1 MIILQLLKQY
11 YLSERRSL
19 TWSRN
24 LASQILVGFLALYFG
39 GIMLF
44 LGLMADKIMHK
55 LAPDTYELY
64 TANLY
69 LLSYFGISLVMRYAM
84 QTSPLLRLQP
94 YLHLKVSR
102 NSLIHLSLLM
112 LLGSFYNLAPF
123 LLMVLPFVLKLW
135 FQGHTGF
142 PLFAWFWVYVCVDM
156 LTIMA
161 VVNLKELFANS
172 PQKFLL
178 LMAGLVGF
186 LVALNYY
193 DVFSITAVSA
203 KLFDPTVDYSLL
215 AILFWTVLAVG
226 AYLFTHH
233 KLKPKLYLDELP
245 AAKQTSNSQADTRL
259 NFVEQWGEI
268 GRFISLEIKLIWRNK
283 RTRTTFF
290 TALFFSYYGIFFVMN
305 PSIKNDHMYLFAAIF
320 TTGGFI
326 INYGQY
332 LFAWESSYW
341 DRLLTAKFSI
351 LDFLKA
357 KYYLFVIM
365 AVLTLVLSSP
375 MAYFGQKMVVSIL
388 AMFCYNVGINAF
400 VVMFASTFNKKRIQL
415 SQGNATNM
423 QGMGA
428 AQWLLSIPMF
438 LLPTLIAAPFAF
450 LSDYQYASHIA
461 LAVTGLLGF
470 AAHPLWLKLI
480 ANRLKAN
487 HYEMAE
493 GFRQQ

>member
-11 YLSERRSL
+11 YLSERRSPM
-19 TWSRN
+19 WSRN
-24 LASQILVGFLALYFG
+24 LASQIFVGFMALYFG

-44 LGLMADKIMHK
+44 LGLMADKIMLK

-69 LLSYFGISLVMRYAM
+69 LLSYFGISLVMRYLM

-102 NSLIHLSLLM
+102 NSLIHFSLLM

-123 LLMVLPFVLKLW
+123 FLMVAPFILKLW
-135 FQGHTGF
+135 FQGHTGL
-142 PLFAWFWVYVCVDM
+142 PLLAWFWVYICVDM

-161 VVNLKELFANS
+161 VVNLKELFSNS

-178 LMAGLVGF
+178 LVAGLVGT

-193 DVFSITAVSA
+193 ELVSITAVSA
-203 KLFDPTVDYSLL
+203 KIFDLTVDLPLVAMLL
-215 AILFWTVLAVG
+215 WSALAAG
-226 AYLFTHH
+226 IYALTHRR
-233 KLKPKLYLDELP
+233 LKPKLYLDELP
-245 AAKQTSNSQADTRL
+245 ASKQTKNSQADTRL

-283 RTRTTFF
+283 RTRTAFF

-305 PSIKNDHMYLFAAIF
+305 PSIKNDNMFLFAAIF

-341 DRLLTAKFSI
+341 DRLLTAKFSVQ
-351 LDFLKA
+351 DFLKA

-365 AVLTLVLSSP
+365 AIFTLILSSP
-375 MAYFGQKMVVSIL
+375 MAYFGSKMVISIL

-400 VVMFASTFNKKRIQL
+400 VVMYASTYNKKRIQL
-415 SQGNATNM
+415 GQSNATNM

-438 LLPTLIAAPFAF
+438 MLPTLIAAPFAF
-450 LSDYQYASHIA
+450 LSDYQYASHLA

-470 AAHPLWLKLI
+470 VAHPLWLKII
-480 ANRLKAN
+480 AKRLKTA
-487 HYEMAE
+487 HYDMAE

>member
-11 YLSERRSL
+11 YLSERRSPA
-19 TWSRN
+19 WSRN
-24 LASQILVGFLALYFG
+24 LASQILVGFMALYFG

-44 LGLMADKIMHK
+44 LGLMADKIMLK

-84 QTSPLLRLQP
+84 QSSPLLRLQP

-102 NSLIHLSLLM
+102 NSLIHFSLLM

-156 LTIMA
+156 LTILA
-161 VVNLKELFANS
+161 VVNLKELFSNS
-172 PQKFLL
+172 PQKFLIVV
-178 LMAGLVGF
+178 ASFVGF
-186 LVALNYY
+186 LTALNYY
-193 DVFSITAVSA
+193 DVFSITTVSA
-203 KLFDPTVDYSLL
+203 KLFDPTVDYPFL
-215 AILFWTVLAVG
+215 AMLFWAALAVG
-226 AYLFTHH
+226 AYWLTHH

-245 AAKQTSNSQADTRL
+245 AVKETNNSQADTRL

-283 RTRTTFF
+283 RPRTAFF
-290 TALFFSYYGIFFVMN
+290 TALFFSYYGIFFVIN
-305 PSIKNDHMYLFAAIF
+305 PSIKNDNMYLFAAIF

-341 DRLLTAKFSI
+341 DRLLTAKFATTE
-351 LDFLKA
+351 FLKA

-365 AVLTLVLSSP
+365 AIFTLILSSP
-375 MAYFGQKMVVSIL
+375 MAYFGQKMIISIL
-388 AMFCYNVGINAF
+388 AMFCYNIGINAF
-400 VVMFASTFNKKRIQL
+400 VVMFAATFNKKRIQL

-438 LLPTLIAAPFAF
+438 LLPTLIAAPFVF

-470 AAHPLWLKLI
+470 AVHPLWLKII
-480 ANRLKAN
+480 ANRLKIN